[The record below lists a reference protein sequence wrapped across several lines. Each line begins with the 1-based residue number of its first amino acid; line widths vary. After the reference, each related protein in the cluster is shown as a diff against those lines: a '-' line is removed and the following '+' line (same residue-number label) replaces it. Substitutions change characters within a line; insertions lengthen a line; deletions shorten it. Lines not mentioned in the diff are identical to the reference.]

1 MTPVYI
7 ESVAGVRAQWTP
19 TPTAAMFKAIE
30 PAYQQ
35 FISPGESRRWS
46 KACRMGVYS
55 ALQAIRQVNLRE
67 PIGAVTVGTGV
78 GGLDCSERFQRAIV
92 EQQEAGL
99 SPTLFL
105 QSLHSSVSGQ
115 IALSLQCKGYNM
127 TYTHRG
133 VAFESALLD
142 AVLLMDEEPELARV
156 LVGGVDEVAPVYLES
171 LRRAGYLQ
179 QPDADFSDGIVPGEG
194 ATFFVV
200 GATQT
205 PDSLAVIRDL
215 RLVHSVA
222 DETALKQ
229 KINELLESNQLSI
242 PDVDLVLTGLCGHP
256 AWDRK
261 LAAWTAQLPESVYNL
276 PFKIWCGESHTASA
290 FATGLAVRFL
300 SGDYPEE
307 TNSWPHPA
315 PPRTIL
321 IVNHYQ
327 DANYGILLLT
337 APTR

>member
-1 MTPVYI
+1 MKPVYI
-7 ESVAGVRAQWTP
+7 ESVAGVPAQWTP
-19 TPTAAMFKAIE
+19 TPTAALFRAVE

-55 ALQAIRQVNLRE
+55 AMQALRQASVTDGL
-67 PIGAVTVGTGV
+67 GAVTVGTGV

-92 EQQEAGL
+92 EQQESGL

-105 QSLHSSVSGQ
+105 QSLHSSISGQ

-133 VAFESALLD
+133 TAFESALLD
-142 AVLLMDEEPELARV
+142 AALLLDEDPELGRV

-179 QPDADFSDGIVPGEG
+179 QPDADFADGIVPGEG

-200 GATQT
+200 SPTAT
-205 PDSLAVIRDL
+205 PDSLAVVRDL

-222 DETALKQ
+222 DETALAQ
-229 KINELLESNQLSI
+229 AVNALLADHGLVVA
-242 PDVDLVLTGLCGHP
+242 DLDLVLSGLCGQP
-256 AWDRK
+256 VWDRK
-261 LAAWTAQLPESVYNL
+261 LAAWIGQLPASVPSL
-276 PFKIWCGESHTASA
+276 PFKTWCGESHTATA

-300 SGDYPEE
+300 NGTYPEE
-307 TNSWPHPA
+307 TGTWPHPT
-315 PPRTIL
+315 PPKTIL

-327 DANYGILLLT
+327 DANYGIVLLT
-337 APTR
+337 AADC